1 MSYEIDKNKIKNDLT
16 LEQINSLI
24 FELSGECPR
33 PLSSNSLACKTICHG
48 GNSWKLYYYDN
59 TKLFRCY
66 THCGDTFDIFE
77 LIMKV
82 KNIDLTQSI
91 WYVINFFGLSNYRK
105 EFDESLIEDWG
116 ILQSYDGMVK
126 ERETNLT
133 LKEFSGIIL
142 NILPFIP
149 FRDWIDED
157 IDVDVQNKFGIKYYP
172 TQQSIII
179 PHYHVD
185 GRLIGIR
192 QRTIVEED
200 IIAYGKYRPA
210 IINGEMY
217 NHPIALSLYGL
228 YQNKE
233 NISRAK
239 KCVVFESEKS
249 VMKMESYFGSQ
260 MNIGVACSG
269 SSLHEY
275 QMRLLLEL
283 GVEEVIIAFDRQYK
297 EIGDSEFN
305 KLKSNLINIDN
316 KYRTKVNIS
325 FAFDKEN
332 LLPYKASPIDEGKD
346 IFMKLINNR
355 IKL

>member
-1 MSYEIDKNKIKNDLT
+1 MNYEIDKDKIKNELT
-16 LEQINSLI
+16 IEQVAEVVY
-24 FELSGECPR
+24 ELSGDAAR
-33 PLSSNSLACKTICHG
+33 YLDTGTLMCKTICHG
-48 GNSWKLYYYDN
+48 GDSWKLYYYDN

-66 THCGDTFDIFE
+66 TQCGDIFDIFE
-77 LIMKV
+77 LVMRV
-82 KNIDLTQSI
+82 KEIELIDAI
-91 WYVINFFGLSNYRK
+91 WFIIRFFGLSDFRR
-105 EFDESLIEDWG
+105 EFDSGELEDWK
-116 ILQSYDGMVK
+116 ILHSYDGIAK
-126 ERETNLT
+126 ERTANLT
-133 LKEFSGIIL
+133 LREYDDIIL

-185 GRLIGIR
+185 GRLVGIR

-305 KLKSNLINIDN
+305 KLKQNLINIDN

-325 FAFDKEN
+325 FAFDKEH
-332 LLPYKASPIDEGKD
+332 LLPYKASPIDVNKQ
-346 IFMKLINNR
+346 IFMNLINNR
-355 IKL
+355 ITL